1 MSGHKEGRDLR
12 LPREPE
18 DRGSSR
24 SRRMS
29 VKSYLPLPRATL
41 LSPSKVS
48 PRIPPLVGDWQHG
61 AMIKAALLKQTPR
74 RGHTFR
80 LRLDRIPLG
89 CLSRGPSSALVL
101 CRPLRVECPCAASSA
116 SETTPS
122 HFATSPDS
130 RPSVHE

>member
-48 PRIPPLVGDWQHG
+48 PRIPPLWGDWQHG

-74 RGHTFR
+74 RGQTHF
-80 LRLDRIPLG
+80 
-89 CLSRGPSSALVL
+89 
-101 CRPLRVECPCAASSA
+101 SSA
-116 SETTPS
+116 SG
-122 HFATSPDS
+122 PDPAGMFES
-130 RPSVHE
+130 RAELSAGPLQTFTCGMPLRCVLGL

>member
-18 DRGSSR
+18 DRGSFR

-48 PRIPPLVGDWQHG
+48 PRIPPLWGG
-61 AMIKAALLKQTPR
+61 LAAWGYDKSCSFKTEATK
-74 RGHTFR
+74 GTHF
-80 LRLDRIPLG
+80 
-89 CLSRGPSSALVL
+89 
-101 CRPLRVECPCAASSA
+101 SSA
-116 SETTPS
+116 SG
-122 HFATSPDS
+122 PDPAGMFES
-130 RPSVHE
+130 RAELSAGPLQTFTCGMPLRCVLGL